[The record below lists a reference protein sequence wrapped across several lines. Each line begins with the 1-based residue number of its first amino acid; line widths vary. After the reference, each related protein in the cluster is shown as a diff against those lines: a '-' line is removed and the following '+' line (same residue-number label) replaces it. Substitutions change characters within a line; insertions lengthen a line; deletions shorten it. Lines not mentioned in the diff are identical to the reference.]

1 MTHRYFVFP
10 TGLIA
15 GKIYSEKGSGV
26 NTLCLP
32 HDPDPAPS
40 DFPISIHGGYFS
52 NIWGAEYEFNYR
64 HIAEDDDPPCAVCQ
78 VQRSTMLMIPAKRNC
93 PIGWVK
99 EYTGMLL
106 GAWEGE
112 YASDYICL
120 DENPEFFEGTRSHDD
135 NGRTLYPVRARCGS
149 LPCPPYVNN
158 HYISCVVCSQ

>member
-1 MTHRYFVFP
+1 MQYLIFHK
-10 TGLIA
+10 GLIA
-15 GKIYSEKGSGV
+15 SKHWNEKGSGV

-40 DFPISIHGGYFS
+40 DFPISIHNGCNA
-52 NIWGAEYEFNYR
+52 NIWGAEYQFNYR
-64 HIAEDDDPPCAVCQ
+64 NIAINDDPPCAVCQ
-78 VQRSTMLMIPAKRNC
+78 VQRSTTIMIPAKRNC

-99 EYTGMLL
+99 EYTGMLI
-106 GAWEGE
+106 GAWDNE